1 MRKKYARP
9 TLRKTGKV
17 ETVTL
22 INGSPRS
29 ADLEDPDLTGKLE

>member
-1 MRKKYARP
+1 MRKKYTRP

-22 INGSPRS
+22 VNGSPGG
-29 ADLEDPDLTGKLE
+29 AVDPDVVKN